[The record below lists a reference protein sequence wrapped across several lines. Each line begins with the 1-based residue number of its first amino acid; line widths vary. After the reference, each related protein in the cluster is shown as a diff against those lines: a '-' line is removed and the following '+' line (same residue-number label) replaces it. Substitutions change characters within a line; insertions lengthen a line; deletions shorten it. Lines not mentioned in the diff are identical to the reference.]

1 MIRLLGAEKKLSSG
15 VSRRDLLHIGG
26 LGAFGLTL
34 DGLLR
39 YREAQAAP
47 VLSPRGSAGKAKSC
61 ILLYLFGGASQLET
75 FDPKPDALAEFRGEL
90 GSIPTSIPG
99 VRIGELLPRTAK
111 ILDLTTVVRSMQHD
125 LPIHPV
131 GYVLTGIPAAD
142 WTIPLG
148 ANARDPKHWPFVG
161 SVVDYLDQ
169 QRAAKSV
176 PEIPRN
182 VALPFPISSRSK
194 RTGPLAGPHGHFLG
208 SAYDPVWTQFDGQ
221 PPETARQVYDF
232 LDPYLGIRP
241 DGRFT
246 VGGDPLPVDVPLDRL
261 NQRVSL
267 LQQFESARRSL
278 DGQAHQFDRHRA
290 AAHAMLTSTKTAEAL
305 DLRREPPRLR
315 DSYGMTLFGQAAL
328 TARRLVEAGSRFVSV
343 FWDEYGLDGT
353 AWDTHDQHYPRMK
366 SILCPGFD
374 LAFSGLIRD
383 LEARGLLDETLV
395 VCISEHGRT
404 PRLSA
409 AVGGGREHWSRAYSA
424 IFAGGG
430 MAPGKV
436 VGKTDKVAGEVIDTP
451 ISPKDVLATIYHL
464 MGIDPEA
471 TTIPDRLGRP
481 IPIAG
486 EGNVRQELLS

>member
-1 MIRLLGAEKKLSSG
+1 MIRLLGSKKTVCHG
-15 VSRRDLLHIGG
+15 VSRRDLLQIGG

-39 YREAQAAP
+39 CREARAAP
-47 VLSPRGSAGKAKSC
+47 ASSPRSSLGKAKSC

-75 FDPKPDALAEFRGEL
+75 FDPKPDALTEFRGEL
-90 GSIPTSIPG
+90 GSIPSCIPG
-99 VRIGELLPRTAK
+99 IRIGELLPQTAK

-131 GYVLTGIPAAD
+131 GYVLTGIPASD
-142 WTIPLG
+142 WSIPLG
-148 ANARDPKHWPFVG
+148 ANARDPRHWPFVG

-169 QRAAKSV
+169 QRAGKAA

-208 SAYDPVWTQFDGQ
+208 TAYDPVWTQFDGQ
-221 PPETARQVYDF
+221 PTETARRVYDF

-241 DGRFT
+241 DGRFK
-246 VGGDPLPVDVPLDRL
+246 VGGDPLPGDVPLDRL

-278 DGQAHQFDRHRA
+278 DGPARQFDRHRA
-290 AAHAMLTSTKTAEAL
+290 AAHAMLTSAKTAQAL
-305 DLRREPPRLR
+305 DLGRESPRLR

-383 LEARGLLDETLV
+383 LEDRGLLNETLV

-404 PRLSA
+404 PRMSS

-430 MAPGKV
+430 VARGKV
-436 VGKTDKVAGEVIDTP
+436 VGKTDKVAGEVMDTP
-451 ISPKDVLATIYHL
+451 ISPKDILATIYHL
-464 MGIDPEA
+464 MGIDPE

-481 IPIAG
+481 VALAG
-486 EGNVRQELLS
+486 DGIVRRELLG

>member
-1 MIRLLGAEKKLSSG
+1 MIRLLGAKKALRHG

-39 YREAQAAP
+39 CQEAQAAP
-47 VLSPRGSAGKAKSC
+47 ASSPRSSLGKAKSC

-75 FDPKPDALAEFRGEL
+75 FDPKPDALTEFRGEL
-90 GSIPTSIPG
+90 GSIPSRIPG
-99 VRIGELLPRTAK
+99 IRIGELLPRTAK

-131 GYVLTGIPAAD
+131 GYVLTGIPASD
-142 WTIPLG
+142 WSIPLG

-169 QRAAKSV
+169 QRAAKAV

-182 VALPFPISSRSK
+182 VALPFPIRSRSK

-208 SAYDPVWTQFDGQ
+208 TAYDPVWTQFDGQ
-221 PPETARQVYDF
+221 PTETARQVYDF

-246 VGGDPLPVDVPLDRL
+246 VGGDPLPADMPEDRL
-261 NQRVSL
+261 NRRVSL
-267 LQQFESARRSL
+267 LEQFEANRRSL
-278 DGQAHQFDRHRA
+278 DGPAQQFDRHRA
-290 AAHAMLTSTKTAEAL
+290 AAHAMLTSAKTAQAL
-305 DLRREPPRLR
+305 DLRRESPRLR
-315 DSYGMTLFGQAAL
+315 DSYGMTLFGQAAM

-343 FWDEYGLDGT
+343 FWDEFGLDGT
-353 AWDTHDQHYPRMK
+353 AWDTHDHHYPRMK

-383 LEARGLLDETLV
+383 LEERGLLDETLV

-404 PRLSA
+404 PRMSS

-430 MAPGKV
+430 VARGKV
-436 VGKTDKVAGEVIDTP
+436 VGKTDKVASEVMDTP
-451 ISPKDVLATIYHL
+451 ISPKDILATIYHL
-464 MGIDPEA
+464 MGIDPE

-481 IPIAG
+481 VALAG
-486 EGNVRQELLS
+486 DGIVRRELMG

>member
-1 MIRLLGAEKKLSSG
+1 MIRLLGAKKKLCNG
-15 VSRRDLLHIGG
+15 VSRRDLLQIGG

-34 DGLLR
+34 EGLLR
-39 YREAQAAP
+39 CQEAQAAP
-47 VLSPRGSAGKAKSC
+47 ASSARGSLGKAKSC

-75 FDPKPDALAEFRGEL
+75 WDPKPDALAEYRGEL
-90 GSIPTSIPG
+90 GSIPTIIPG

-131 GYVLTGIPAAD
+131 GYVLTGIPASD
-142 WTIPLG
+142 WSIPLG

-169 QRAAKSV
+169 KRAAKST

-182 VALPFPISSRSK
+182 VALPFLISSRSK
-194 RTGPLAGPHGHFLG
+194 RTGPIAGPHGHFLG
-208 SAYDPVWTQFDGQ
+208 TAYDPVWTQFDGQ
-221 PPETARQVYDF
+221 PTETARKVYDF

-246 VGGDPLPVDVPLDRL
+246 VGGDPLPVEVPADRL
-261 NQRVSL
+261 NQRTSL
-267 LQQFESARRSL
+267 LQQFEAARRNL
-278 DGQAHQFDRHRA
+278 DGPAQQFDRHRA
-290 AAHAMLTSTKTAEAL
+290 AAHAMLTSGKMAEAL
-305 DLRREPPRLR
+305 DLRRESPRLR

-353 AWDTHDQHYPRMK
+353 AWDTHDNHYPRMK

-464 MGIDPEA
+464 MGIDPE

-481 IPIAG
+481 VAIAG
-486 EGNVRQELLS
+486 DGIVRRELLT